1 MIDVIVYVRMSD
13 DSQDTSIVIQLENI
27 ERLCKRED
35 YKIVFIYK
43 DEGKSGSHSVKKRKD
58 FLRMLSDVR
67 NGKYPTVKAVVV
79 YDLSRFGRLD
89 TIDGAEHKQMLR
101 QAGIYL
107 HAHTEGKIDW
117 RDSNARILDAVH
129 SENNNKFAVD
139 LGRRTLGGK
148 LLAFNAGD
156 FFGFVV
162 PYGLARKMI
171 ADDGSEKIIP
181 RTLRFSK
188 PKTWKCQIVLG
199 DDAEMDIVRW
209 MFKEFDT
216 RDVGYRWLASEL
228 NRNGIKSPTGKMWH
242 AKVIED
248 MLRNDRYIGN
258 MSLGTKKEG
267 KHYRLNDAG
276 EVVPADGPATYNNK
290 PMVIEGCFPAVLALD
305 AEGKKPDVALFNRV
319 QAKIERRLQTG
330 QHSHKEGGYLLKGLL
345 YCGNCG
351 RPLYGNHNR
360 TNLNQAKRK
369 SGKTIYVCKTAINY
383 GKSCSCGQWS
393 VKEDDVLSFL
403 KCHAIP
409 AIDREEIRR
418 HQISLKPESKD
429 GKRIQRQIGELS
441 RKIDQGTE
449 RFLTADKEFTA
460 EISAKLKEWKRELN
474 KLQGELA
481 GMADELPKASDEI
494 HPLARAYQPAAKE
507 LLRWRRQK
515 MAELRDQLVF
525 VESYT
530 TPSGKIS
537 YGHTMQKDSFRQLL
551 ADAGVRVDLWWQRA
565 SSHRWQVS
573 RVRLQIGQNTQFDT
587 IGSEIV

>member
-1 MIDVIVYVRMSD
+1 MIDVLIYLRMSD
-13 DSQDTSIVIQLENI
+13 DSQDTSIEIQLKNI
-27 ERLCKRED
+27 NLLCKREK
-35 YKIVFIYK
+35 YNPLFTFK

-58 FLRMLSDVR
+58 FLRMLDEVKA
-67 NGKYPTVKAVVV
+67 GKWPTVKAVVV

-89 TIDGAEHKQMLR
+89 SIEGAEHKQVLR

-107 HAHTEGKIDW
+107 HACTEGKIDW
-117 RDSNARILDAVH
+117 RDSNARIIDAVH
-129 SENNNKFAVD
+129 SETNNKFSVD
-139 LGRRTLGGK
+139 LGRRALGGK

-171 ADDGSEKIIP
+171 ADDGSEKVIP
-181 RTLRFSK
+181 RSLRFSK

-199 DDAEMDIVRW
+199 DDAEMDVVRW
-209 MFKEFDT
+209 MFKQFDT
-216 RDVGYRWLASEL
+216 RDIGYRWLASEL
-228 NRNGIKSPTGKMWH
+228 NIKGVKSPTGKMWH

-248 MLRNDRYIGN
+248 ILRNDKYIGN
-258 MSLGTKKEG
+258 MALGTKKEG

-290 PMVIEGCFPAVLALD
+290 PMVIEGCFPAVLSLD
-305 AEGKKPDVALFNRV
+305 AEGMKPDLELFRRV

-360 TNLNQAKRK
+360 TNPNQEKRK

-393 VKEDDVLSFL
+393 VKEDDVLAFL
-403 KCHAIP
+403 KTHAIP
-409 AIDREEIRR
+409 AIEKEQIRR
-418 HQISLKPESKD
+418 HQINWTPETKD
-429 GKRIQRQIGELS
+429 GKRIQRQIGELTK
-441 RKIDQGTE
+441 KIDQGHE
-449 RFLTADKEFTA
+449 RYLTADKEHTA
-460 EISAKLKEWKRELN
+460 GLSDKLKEWKCEL
-474 KLQGELA
+474 KRLQTELA
-481 GMADELPKASDEI
+481 DMADDLPRPNDDV

-515 MAELRDQLVF
+515 MAELKDQLVF
-525 VESYT
+525 VESWSS
-530 TPSGKIS
+530 PSGKIS
-537 YGHTMQKDSFRQLL
+537 FGHSMRKDSFRQLL
-551 ADAGVRVDLWWQRA
+551 ADAGVRVDVWWSRA
-565 SSHRWQVS
+565 SSHRWAVS
-573 RVRLQIGQNTQFDT
+573 RVRLQIGQHTHFGT
-587 IGSEIV
+587 LGSEMV